1 MKSSSAAT
9 NRAIAISYALVAVV
23 FAALFTRF
31 QFAGFPD
38 VALALFAALS
48 LGCGYTFCLV
58 LGVVLGLISEG
69 LAPEVV
75 WVMPLLYVLLASAS
89 FYASKEMNMRRWPL
103 LSYMVLWGLAFKL
116 LPPLAHGY
124 ALNWFDVILGG
135 LITGLLAFLLH
146 LPLADHG

>member
-1 MKSSSAAT
+1 MKSSSLAT
-9 NRAIAISYALVAVV
+9 NKAIIITYALVAVA

-48 LGCGYTFCLV
+48 LSCGYTFCLV

-75 WVMPLLYVLLASAS
+75 WVMPVLYVLLASAS
-89 FYASKEMNMRRWPL
+89 FYASREMNMRRWPL
-103 LSYMVLWGLAFKL
+103 LSYLVIWALVFKL

-124 ALNWFDVILGG
+124 ALDWVDVGLGG
-135 LITGLLAFLLH
+135 LITGVLAFLLH
-146 LPLADHG
+146 LPLSDHG